1 MGTFQKVAVGA
12 RQKKGALLQIVGS
25 QTENINGIDSCR
37 SSQFNKFIV
46 VLIGLLTQG
55 VPISGTGGGEEVH
68 SKSNIAGSGIF
79 ERA

>member
-1 MGTFQKVAVGA
+1 MGTFQKVAVDA

-55 VPISGTGGGEEVH
+55 VPISGTEGAKRFIR
-68 SKSNIAGSGIF
+68 SQI
-79 ERA
+79 